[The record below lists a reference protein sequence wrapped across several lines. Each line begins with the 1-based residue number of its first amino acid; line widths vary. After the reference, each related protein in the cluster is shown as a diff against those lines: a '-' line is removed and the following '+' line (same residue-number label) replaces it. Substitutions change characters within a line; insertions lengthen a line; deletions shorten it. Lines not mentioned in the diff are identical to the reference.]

1 MRLANRRGTNWIE
14 SYWRSLKLMT
24 YRTYCTLGNEDS
36 VEALLLEANW
46 RINNSE
52 KNMQDEILDMMEFVS
67 RERLIEDSLDEE

>member
-1 MRLANRRGTNWIE
+1 
-14 SYWRSLKLMT
+14 MT
-24 YRTYCTLGNEDS
+24 YRTYCTLGNEES
-36 VEALLLEANW
+36 VEGLLFEANW